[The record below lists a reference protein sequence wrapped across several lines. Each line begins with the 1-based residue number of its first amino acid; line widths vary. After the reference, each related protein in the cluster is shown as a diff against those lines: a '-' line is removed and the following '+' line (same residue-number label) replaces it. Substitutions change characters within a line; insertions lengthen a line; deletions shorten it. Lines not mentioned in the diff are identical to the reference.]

1 MVVRTIALRGGFP
14 VFYEDILVDI
24 PKKKRI
30 TSKGHSK
37 PYVYEV
43 LARKNAE
50 NPRDIVKC
58 VGLAADGKR
67 MHPNEVYFELHPEE
81 AEKCPLEEEGVFSDQ
96 IRLGN
101 AVLLR
106 AAANK
111 VGLTGIL
118 KECFP
123 GHAEVIQT
131 LLEYYMTERDSSAQL
146 FQYYLYDHYTTL
158 NYIPSESTLSRLFN
172 HELTAASIHD
182 FLEKWMRYRLS
193 HVPAGESVDIDFDS
207 TNYNIG
213 SGNLESAEYGH
224 PKIEEGLPQV
234 NVAYFLEHKTGV
246 PVYYDVYYGSIIDM
260 EHCRTAMEKV
270 RAVQEDL
277 ELCFVMDRGYFS
289 RDNLSCIGKHY
300 TFLCLGKSGVR
311 LNQLIEEYPSG
322 KISSARNR
330 VYGTTYGIR
339 LHGKAFAEDT
349 EEYWLY
355 LYYNASSH
363 VSEVEAQQDILEYQ
377 AQTLIGK
384 RDRNGGIRN
393 TFGKRLNLKFNEDD
407 VITEAE
413 PNYDYLD
420 SLRDTSGYFWIVSNR
435 EMTVSEAISSY
446 RHRDIVEK
454 SFRSIKSDADLNKVY
469 AGTDHVFETKSF
481 LGFLTAILRA
491 DITTRLRPYYVQ
503 YSSRTSQTVL
513 KEMEKIKAEELKNKY
528 YLRYALTSHQKQI
541 LSFYDLRLDDVR
553 NYIQSLNE
561 RLPLIEKPAAD

>member
-1 MVVRTIALRGGFP
+1 MLGGGFF
-14 VFYEDILVDI
+14 VFYDDILVNI

-30 TSKGHSK
+30 TKKGHSK

-58 VGLAADGKR
+58 VGLAADDNR
-67 MHPNEVYFELHPEE
+67 MYPNEVYFELHPEE
-81 AEKCPLEEEGVFSDQ
+81 AEKCPMKEEGVFSDQ
-96 IRLGN
+96 IHLGN
-101 AVLLR
+101 AILLR
-106 AAANK
+106 AAAKK
-111 VGLTGIL
+111 VGLTEIL

-123 GHAEVIQT
+123 GRAEVIQT

-146 FQYYLYDHYTTL
+146 FRYYLYDHYTTL

-172 HELTAASIHD
+172 QELTASSIHD
-182 FLEKWMRYRLS
+182 FLEKWLRYRMS
-193 HVPAGESVDIDFDS
+193 RIPKGESVDIDFDS
-207 TNYNIG
+207 TNYNIS

-224 PKIEEGLPQV
+224 PKVNEGLPQV
-234 NVAYFLEHKTGV
+234 NVAYFLEHKSGI

-260 EHCRTAMEKV
+260 EHCRTAVEKV
-270 RAVQEDL
+270 RAIQEDL
-277 ELCFVMDRGYFS
+277 ELSFIMDRGYFS
-289 RDNLSCIGKHY
+289 RENLQCIGEKY
-300 TFLCLGKSGVR
+300 SFLCLGKSGVR
-311 LNQLIEEYPSG
+311 LSRLIEEYPAD
-322 KISSARNR
+322 KIFSARNR
-330 VYGTTYGIR
+330 VYGTIYGVR
-339 LHGKAFAEDT
+339 LKGKAFEEDT

-355 LYYNASSH
+355 LYYNASSR
-363 VSEVEAQQDILEYQ
+363 VPEIEAQQDTLEYQ

-384 RDRNGGIRN
+384 RDKKGYIRN
-393 TFGKRLNLKFNEDD
+393 TFGKRLNLTVNDDD
-407 VITEAE
+407 VITGAE

-420 SLRDTSGYFWIVSNR
+420 SLKETCGYFWIVSNR
-435 EMTVSEAISSY
+435 EMTAEEAISCY

-513 KEMEKIKAEELKNKY
+513 KEMEKIKAEELKEKY
-528 YLRYALTSHQKQI
+528 YMRYALTSHQKQI

-553 NYIQSLNE
+553 SYVLSLNE
-561 RLPLIEKPAAD
+561 RLPLIEKPDAD